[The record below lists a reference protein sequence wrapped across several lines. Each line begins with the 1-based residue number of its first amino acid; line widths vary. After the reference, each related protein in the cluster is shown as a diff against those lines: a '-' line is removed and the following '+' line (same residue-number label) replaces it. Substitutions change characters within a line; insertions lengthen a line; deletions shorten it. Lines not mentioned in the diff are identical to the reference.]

1 MENPPPAEP
10 DASSPPPE
18 LPSQAPALAP
28 ASQAQEPAPASEPA
42 LERPAWWRGKILP
55 VFWTVA
61 SVISLSLNIILVVV
75 LLLLARQLF
84 AIKGVVSAQ
93 LVSGLHQNFI
103 KMDQAHIKTTINVKD
118 TIQVNDTIPVVFDL
132 PLNAVTTVKLTEDT
146 RLSKAAVFLNGSTV
160 PLDIILRKGTSLPI
174 KLDMTIPVSQTIPVV
189 LNVPID
195 LQVPVDIPLNQT
207 ELHEPFIGLQ
217 NVVAPFDK
225 LLAAPPNSWD
235 ETPLCRPGLFWLCN
249 WLKGK

>member
-10 DASSPPPE
+10 DASPPPPE
-18 LPSQAPALAP
+18 PASQAPAPAP
-28 ASQAQEPAPASEPA
+28 TPAPAPARPA
-42 LERPAWWRGKILP
+42 LWQGKILP

-61 SVISLSLNIILVVV
+61 SVISLSINIILIVV

-84 AIKGVVSAQ
+84 LIKGVVSAQ
-93 LVSGLHQNFI
+93 LVGGLHQNFV

-132 PLNAVTTVKLTEDT
+132 PLNTVTTVKLTEDT

-160 PLDIILRKGTSLPI
+160 PLDIILRKGTTLPI
-174 KLDMTIPVSQTIPVV
+174 KLEMTIPVSQTIPVV
-189 LNVPID
+189 LTVPID
-195 LQVPVDIPLNQT
+195 LQVPVDIPLDQT

-235 ETPLCRPGLFWLCN
+235 ETPVCRPGLVWLCN

>member
-1 MENPPPAEP
+1 M
-10 DASSPPPE
+10 
-18 LPSQAPALAP
+18 
-28 ASQAQEPAPASEPA
+28 
-42 LERPAWWRGKILP
+42 
-55 VFWTVA
+55 FWTVA
-61 SVISLSLNIILVVV
+61 SVISLTFNIILVVIV
-75 LLLLARQLF
+75 LLLARQLF
-84 AIKGVVSAQ
+84 VIKGVVSKQ
-93 LVSGLHQNFI
+93 VVGGLYQNFI

-132 PLNAVTTVKLTEDT
+132 PLNTVTTVKLTEDT
-146 RLSKAAVFLNGSTV
+146 RLSKATVFLNGSTV
-160 PLDIILRKGTSLPI
+160 PLDIILRKGTTLPI

-189 LNVPID
+189 LTVPVD
-195 LQVPVDIPLNQT
+195 LQVPVDIPLDQT